1 MNELIRQDVLTS
13 IKTEICLNKTCIH
26 CHRMY
31 KKTKR
36 KRIKKRKS
44 PIHRPDS
51 FYINRVVIPRFQDD
65 LLREKYFLTT
75 LGYVNSFHG
84 LQNATSLQI
93 VIYLFTSYF
102 RAVNTGKVTQV

>member
-26 CHRMY
+26 ATECS